1 MPDIKQLH
9 QQAIHA
15 LNQRDFADA
24 HSLCVQIVK
33 QDPCDHDGY
42 FLLAMI
48 NLEVGQIAKA
58 IKLIEKAKNR
68 KPFMSLNQRMEII
81 SEMKCVDMVIPQ
93 IDKNK
98 QNIVDKYKIDAIV
111 VGSDWKGKYPKTSC
125 EIIYIEYT
133 KEISSTIIRNK
144 LNHNG

>member
-1 MPDIKQLH
+1 MGDYL
-9 QQAIHA
+9 
-15 LNQRDFADA
+15 
-24 HSLCVQIVK
+24 IVGVST
-33 QDPCDHDGY
+33 D
-42 FLLAMI
+42 
-48 NLEVGQIAKA
+48 E
-58 IKLIEKAKNR
+58 LIEKAKNR
-68 KPFMSLNQRMEII
+68 KPFMSLNHRMEII

-144 LNHNG
+144 LN